1 MLRCAGASLWWTLS
15 VPIPAAP
22 VGPPT
27 TSAAVLA
34 LVRQLH
40 TELRDLVTMCSDQQL
55 NFVPCAGANS
65 IATIV
70 THLLGSE
77 AETLRAV
84 ADLTAPR
91 DREAEFG
98 VGRQSVGELI
108 AQVDAADRLLE
119 DLWPR
124 VTDDRLKALGALPS
138 LPSQET
144 RPMVTW
150 LIGNLGHSR
159 EHLGH
164 AHLTRQLQSA
174 SP

>member
-1 MLRCAGASLWWTLS
+1 M
-15 VPIPAAP
+15 
-22 VGPPT
+22 
-27 TSAAVLA
+27 LA

-40 TELRDLVTMCSDQQL
+40 AELRDLVTVCSDEQL

-77 AETLRAV
+77 AEAFR
-84 ADLTAPR
+84 TAAGLNEPR
-91 DREAEFG
+91 DREAEFEM
-98 VGRQSVGELI
+98 GRQSSGALL
-108 AQVDAADRLLE
+108 AQVDAADRLVGE
-119 DLWPR
+119 LWPR
-124 VTDDRLKALGALPS
+124 ITEDRLNVVGALPS
-138 LPSQET
+138 LPPTET

-164 AHLTRQLQSA
+164 AHLTRQLQA
-174 SP
+174 ESP